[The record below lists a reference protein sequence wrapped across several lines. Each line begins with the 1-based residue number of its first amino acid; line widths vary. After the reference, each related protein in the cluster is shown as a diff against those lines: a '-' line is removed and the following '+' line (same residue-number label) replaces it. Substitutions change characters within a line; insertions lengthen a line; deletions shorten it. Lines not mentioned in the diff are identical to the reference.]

1 MQKSHEKIPIVKET
15 KKILIYSA
23 PIIFIISFV
32 SFVIFLDLD
41 FIAKV
46 IFGLIF
52 SIIIMVLAVI
62 FFYFL
67 GIVLFLWLALFFA
80 KISKKISKAYITIFV
95 PMGLFIFARFFDF
108 NTFLSKMTKDANS
121 IVIFSSLI
129 ILDIVCPIINYFL
142 LKKIIKKY
150 KINFSLSS

>member
-32 SFVIFLDLD
+32 SFVIILDLD

-108 NTFLSKMTKDANS
+108 NTFL
-121 IVIFSSLI
+121 
-129 ILDIVCPIINYFL
+129 
-142 LKKIIKKY
+142 
-150 KINFSLSS
+150 